1 MDVYVYWLVYS
12 VGGTV
17 CGNTVKT
24 AVVVYRD
31 PIQYSNPF

>member
-24 AVVVYRD
+24 TVVYRD
-31 PIQYSNPF
+31 SIQYSNRF